1 MLGLIIFLSIY
12 CACLI
17 THDQNRWCHAVDEGI
32 SFLCTK
38 FIRILIL
45 LMTCIFVCRHYG
57 KDIFSLCVLY
67 RIALYKHFII
77 LETLF
82 EGQVISS
89 CNCECGMCLCTVQ
102 SYLLQLKYNV
112 LFNNNIHDA
121 GVFVR
126 AYVWVC
132 AQVCVKIFS
141 PTTIQLQATHYY
153 ANNSSCIFYV

>member
-1 MLGLIIFLSIY
+1 MLFMK
-12 CACLI
+12 
-17 THDQNRWCHAVDEGI
+17 VI
-32 SFLCTK
+32 SFMRTK
-38 FIRILIL
+38 FIRIPIL

-89 CNCECGMCLCTVQ
+89 CNCECGMCLCTVY
-102 SYLLQLKYNV
+102 SYFIQLKYNV

-126 AYVWVC
+126 VYVWVC
-132 AQVCVKIFS
+132 AHVCVKIFS
-141 PTTIQLQATHYY
+141 QQLFSFRLHIIN